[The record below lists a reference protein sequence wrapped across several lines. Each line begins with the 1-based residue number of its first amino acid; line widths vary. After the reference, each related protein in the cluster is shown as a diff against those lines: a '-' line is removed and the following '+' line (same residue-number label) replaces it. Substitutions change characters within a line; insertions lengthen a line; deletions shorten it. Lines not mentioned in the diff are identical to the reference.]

1 LQLGYYR
8 EQPRREHWER
18 VMAEFE
24 HPYDPQQPGCICG
37 RHRNQLEHEH
47 ETQHVLQCVPVASES
62 KGKRYDGVLA
72 REAMRVN
79 FPKG

>member
-1 LQLGYYR
+1 
-8 EQPRREHWER
+8 
-18 VMAEFE
+18 M
-24 HPYDPQQPGCICG
+24 
-37 RHRNQLEHEH
+37 
-47 ETQHVLQCVPVASES
+47 LQCVPVASES

>member
-1 LQLGYYR
+1 
-8 EQPRREHWER
+8 
-18 VMAEFE
+18 MAEFE
-24 HPYDPQQPGCICG
+24 RPYDPQQLSQSGCICG

-47 ETQHVLQCVPVASES
+47 EAHRMLQCVPVVSES
-62 KGKRYDGVLA
+62 KRYDGVLA